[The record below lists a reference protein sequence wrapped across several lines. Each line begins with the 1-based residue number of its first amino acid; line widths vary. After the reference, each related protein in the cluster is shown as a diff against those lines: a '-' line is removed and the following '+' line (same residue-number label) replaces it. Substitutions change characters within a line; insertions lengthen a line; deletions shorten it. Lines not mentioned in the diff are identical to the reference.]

1 MKNYNYKKYWFSVSY
16 NNGLL
21 IIKDKDGLKRTIANI
36 DEDENLEKNINYLLT
51 LDYIYNKK
59 YNLMY
64 KIYKSCWYSNYWL
77 YEKAREDAKNTKER
91 EEIEE
96 EKATLLN
103 NL

>member
-64 KIYKSCWYSNYWL
+64 KIYKNCWYSNYWL
-77 YEKAREDAKNTKER
+77 YEKAREDARNTKER

>member
-59 YNLMY
+59 YKN
-64 KIYKSCWYSNYWL
+64 KNI
-77 YEKAREDAKNTKER
+77 YEKEHN
-91 EEIEE
+91 
-96 EKATLLN
+96 
-103 NL
+103 